1 MLTVF
6 NFWVQKIIMSN
17 PVFKPY
23 QQNQGYLFPP
33 NIEDLIAANHPVRIV
48 SEVIDKIDMDVIL
61 NKYKGVGASSYHP
74 RMLLK
79 VLVYGYLNNIYSSR
93 RMEAAVKENIYFM
106 WLSGMNQPDHHTI
119 NRFRSERLRNILK
132 EVFAQIVLLLVDSG
146 HVSLKEI
153 YTDGTKIESVA
164 NRYSFVWG
172 KAIKTSRERIKE
184 QLKELWAYTQ
194 KIAAQEKEDD
204 TPPDF
209 DKVDSENVK
218 ATIEKID
225 AALKDKKVSKEVKQ
239 KLNYARNKWPD
250 KLKQYDKQ
258 ETILAGRNSYSKKD
272 TGATFMRMKEDY
284 MRNGQLKP
292 GYNVQVSTNNQF
304 VVNYSLHPNPA
315 DTKTLIPHLEQHKL
329 LYKTLPEVQVTD
341 AGYGSEENY
350 QYLYKQGIQA
360 YIKPTDFDR
369 KQKTSWQPNPFATE
383 YLHYNAAKD
392 EYSCPAD
399 KPMKRTGSYRKKEKG
414 GFIKTYTLYQAKGCR
429 NCPLKEACHKQKGN
443 RIIKVNH
450 KGRQLKQQAE
460 QRLKTE
466 RGIYYRKKRP
476 ADVEPVFGNIKY
488 NKNFKRFLLKGINKT
503 EIEWGLLCIA
513 HNLKKIAA

>member
-1 MLTVF
+1 MGTNIF
-6 NFWVQKIIMSN
+6 MSN
-17 PVFKPY
+17 PVFKSY

-33 NIEDLIAANHPVRIV
+33 NIEDLIATNHPARVV
-48 SEVIDKIDMDVIL
+48 SEVIDKIDIDVIL
-61 NKYKGVGASSYHP
+61 KKYKGIGTSSYHP

-93 RMEAAVKENIYFM
+93 RLEAAVKENIYFM
-106 WLSGMNQPDHHTI
+106 WLSGMSQPDHHTI

-132 EVFAQIVLLLVDSG
+132 EIFAQIVLLLVDSG

-153 YTDGTKIESVA
+153 YTDGSKIESVA

-172 KAIKTSRERIKE
+172 KAIKTSRERIKQ

-194 KIAAQEKEDD
+194 KVAALEKQDD

-225 AALKDKKVSKEVKQ
+225 AALKDKEVSKEVKQ
-239 KLNYARNKWPD
+239 KLSYARKQWPD
-250 KLKQYDKQ
+250 KLKQYAEQ
-258 ETILAGRNSYSKKD
+258 EKTLAGRNSYSKTD

-292 GYNVQVSTNNQF
+292 GYNVQVSTHNQF
-304 VVNYSLHPNPA
+304 VVNYSLHPNPG
-315 DTKTLIPHLEQHKL
+315 DTKTLIPHLEQHKN
-329 LYKTLPEVQVTD
+329 LYNQIPEVVVAD

-350 QYLYKQGIQA
+350 QYLHENKIEA
-360 YIKPTDFDR
+360 YVKHNQFDR
-369 KQKTSWQPNPFATE
+369 QQKKTKQPSNSFANDQLV
-383 YLHYNAAKD
+383 YDGAKD
-392 EYSCPAD
+392 VYYCPAG
-399 KPMKRTGSYRKKEKG
+399 KPMKPSGQYQKNSHTG
-414 GFIKTYTLYQAKGCR
+414 FAKTYTVYQAKGCR
-429 NCPLKEACHKQKGN
+429 QCPLKNNCHKQKGN
-443 RIIKVNH
+443 RTYHVNH
-450 KGRQLKQQAE
+450 QGQQLKQAATE
-460 QRLKTE
+460 RLKTE

-488 NKNFKRFLLKGINKT
+488 NKHFKRFLLKGIEKT
-503 EIEWGLLCIA
+503 EIEWGLICIA